1 MFRLRYQHDRY
12 FERMIKRKK
21 MKKTILKITILTAI
35 LGILGFN
42 NLESVSAFSNQSTVA
57 KEEQQTTSIE
67 LTQNEIDALLFMRE
81 EEKLARDVY
90 QTLFDKWNLAIFENI
105 AKSEQRHMDAV
116 KTLIFRYGLE
126 DPMLAEAGEFTNQDL
141 QELYDSL
148 VVQGS
153 QSISDALLVG
163 GAIEEIDI
171 LDLQDG
177 LKETTNADIVRVF
190 ESLLKGSYSHL
201 KAFANNYNRQTGE
214 TYQPQFMT
222 QIVFDEIINQSNA
235 NGNGRFQSTTTQG
248 RRGGRR

>member
-1 MFRLRYQHDRY
+1 
-12 FERMIKRKK
+12 

>member
-1 MFRLRYQHDRY
+1 
-12 FERMIKRKK
+12 
-21 MKKTILKITILTAI
+21 MKKTILTITILTAI

-42 NLESVSAFSNQSTVA
+42 NLESVYAFSNRSTVVI
-57 KEEQQTTSIE
+57 EEQQTTSTE
-67 LTQNEIDALLFMRE
+67 LTQNEIDALIFMRE

-116 KTLIFRYGLE
+116 KTLIYRYGLE
-126 DPMLAEAGEFTNQDL
+126 DPMLAEAGEFTKQDL

-222 QIVFDEIINQSNA
+222 QIIFDEIINQSNA

-248 RRGGRR
+248 CRGGRR